1 MVTRDIFTHD
11 VSFHC
16 CQGQGYHNIYAEL
29 NSTCAEVTSIRK
41 QDSRIYFCNLG
52 PINGSHVKVD
62 KLKYRYYN
70 SHEKC
75 RNALEKG
82 VKQSLT
88 WLFFVAIVNL
98 SKDLLH
104 STI

>member
-52 PINGSHVKVD
+52 MAIQLKKDSH
-62 KLKYRYYN
+62 L
-70 SHEKC
+70 
-75 RNALEKG
+75 G
-82 VKQSLT
+82 G
-88 WLFFVAIVNL
+88 NL
-98 SKDLLH
+98 VQLVIILVTKKN
-104 STI
+104 